1 MNKPDEAQTQP
12 HLSDIKTIRER
23 ARQHISAGAVTP
35 SYDANRDVV
44 LKLLNEALATELVC
58 VLRYRRHYYM
68 ADGVLAEAV
77 KKEFLEHSI
86 EEQGHADSIAERIVQ
101 LGGAPNFDPKGLSER
116 SHAEYK
122 EGVTLEDMIVED
134 LVAERIAIESYR
146 EMVDYIGQHDST
158 SRRVLEQILSVEEQ
172 HAEELAS
179 MLKGV
184 HALTRATTNGGAPA
198 AERTPQP
205 S

>member
-1 MNKPDEAQTQP
+1 MNKPDDQNSQP

-35 SYDANRDVV
+35 GYDANREVV

-68 ADGVLAEAV
+68 AEGVLAEGV
-77 KKEFLEHSI
+77 KKEFLEHSQ
-86 EEQGHADSIAERIVQ
+86 EEQEHADSIAERIVQ
-101 LGGAPNFDPKGLSER
+101 LGGEPNFDPSGLTTR

-122 EGVTLEDMIVED
+122 EGKTLEDMIVED

-146 EMVDYIGQHDST
+146 EMVDYIGNHDST
-158 SRRVLEQILSVEEQ
+158 TRRVLERILSVEEE

-184 HALTRATTNGGAPA
+184 HALSRGNGSA
-198 AERTPQP
+198 AERSPQP

>member
-1 MNKPDEAQTQP
+1 MSKPSQQAISRP
-12 HLSDIKTIRER
+12 HLSDIEAIRAR

-35 SYDANRDVV
+35 SYDANREIV

-68 ADGVLAEAV
+68 AEGVLAEAV

-86 EEQGHADSIAERIVQ
+86 EEQGHADLLAERIVQ
-101 LGGAPNFDPKGLSER
+101 LGGAPNFDPTGLASR
-116 SHAEYK
+116 SHAEYQ
-122 EGVTLEDMIVED
+122 EGVTLEDMITED
-134 LVAERIAIESYR
+134 LIAERVAIESYR
-146 EMVDYIGQHDST
+146 EMVEYIGAHDSST
-158 SRRVLEQILSVEEQ
+158 RRILEKILGVEEQ

-184 HALTRATTNGGAPA
+184 HALSKAHAPSA
-198 AERTPQP
+198 
-205 S
+205 

>member
-1 MNKPDEAQTQP
+1 MSKPSDKAMPRP
-12 HLSDIKTIRER
+12 HLSDIEAIRAR

-35 SYDANRDVV
+35 SYDANREVV

-68 ADGVLAEAV
+68 AEGVLAEAV

-86 EEQGHADSIAERIVQ
+86 EEQGHADLLAERIVQ
-101 LGGAPNFDPKGLSER
+101 LGGAPNFDPTGLAGR
-116 SHAEYK
+116 SHAEYQ
-122 EGVTLEDMIVED
+122 EGATLEDMITED
-134 LVAERIAIESYR
+134 LIAERVAIESYR
-146 EMVDYIGQHDST
+146 EMVEYIGAHDSST
-158 SRRVLEQILSVEEQ
+158 RRILERILGVEEQ

-184 HALTRATTNGGAPA
+184 HALTKAHAPSA
-198 AERTPQP
+198 
-205 S
+205 

>member
-1 MNKPDEAQTQP
+1 MNKPDDQQSQP
-12 HLSDIKTIRER
+12 HLSDIKTLRER

-35 SYDANRDVV
+35 GYDANREVV

-68 ADGVLAEAV
+68 AEGVLAEAV
-77 KKEFLEHSI
+77 KKEFLEHSH
-86 EEQGHADSIAERIVQ
+86 EEQEHADAIAERIVQ
-101 LGGAPNFDPKGLSER
+101 LGGEPNFDPAGLTAR

-122 EGVTLEDMIVED
+122 EGKTLEDMIVED

-146 EMVDYIGQHDST
+146 EMIDYIGQHDST
-158 SRRVLEQILSVEEQ
+158 SRRVLEKILSVEEE

-184 HALTRATTNGGAPA
+184 HALSRGGNGGGAN
-198 AERTPQP
+198 AERSPQP

>member
-1 MNKPDEAQTQP
+1 MNKSAEKDTQP

-35 SYDANRDVV
+35 GYDANREVV
-44 LKLLNEALATELVC
+44 LKLLNEALATEIVC

-68 ADGVLAEAV
+68 AEGVLAEGV
-77 KKEFLEHSI
+77 KKEFLEHSN
-86 EEQGHADSIAERIVQ
+86 EEQEHADWIAERIVQ
-101 LGGAPNFDPKGLSER
+101 LGGEPNFDPAGLTTR

-122 EGVTLEDMIVED
+122 EGKTLEDMIVED

-146 EMVDYIGQHDST
+146 EMVDYIGNHDST
-158 SRRVLEQILSVEEQ
+158 SRRVLEKILSVEEQ

-184 HALTRATTNGGAPA
+184 HALTRSSNNGGMTS
-198 AERTPQP
+198 ERSPQP

>member
-1 MNKPDEAQTQP
+1 MSKSAEQAIPRP
-12 HLSDIKTIRER
+12 HLSDIEAIRAR

-35 SYDANRDVV
+35 SYDANREVV

-68 ADGVLAEAV
+68 AEGVLAEAV

-86 EEQGHADSIAERIVQ
+86 EEQGHADLLAERIVQ
-101 LGGAPNFDPKGLSER
+101 LGGAPNFDPTGLASR
-116 SHAEYK
+116 SHAEYQ
-122 EGVTLEDMIVED
+122 EGSTLEDMITED
-134 LVAERIAIESYR
+134 LIAERVAIESYR
-146 EMVDYIGQHDST
+146 EMVEYIGAHDSST
-158 SRRVLEQILSVEEQ
+158 RRILERILGVEEQ

-184 HALTRATTNGGAPA
+184 HALTKAHAPGK
-198 AERTPQP
+198 
-205 S
+205 

>member
-1 MNKPDEAQTQP
+1 MSKPSEHAPPRP
-12 HLSDIKTIRER
+12 HLSDIEAIRAR

-35 SYDANRDVV
+35 SYDANREVV

-68 ADGVLAEAV
+68 AEGVLAEAV

-86 EEQGHADSIAERIVQ
+86 EEQGHADLLAERIVQ
-101 LGGAPNFDPKGLSER
+101 LGGAPNFDPTGLASR

-122 EGVTLEDMIVED
+122 EGATLEDMITED
-134 LVAERIAIESYR
+134 LVAERVAIESYR
-146 EMVDYIGQHDST
+146 EMVEYIGGHDSST
-158 SRRVLEQILSVEEQ
+158 RRILERILGVEEQ

-184 HALTRATTNGGAPA
+184 HALSKAPA
-198 AERTPQP
+198 HTA
-205 S
+205 

>member
-1 MNKPDEAQTQP
+1 MNKPDDQQTRP

-35 SYDANRDVV
+35 GYDANREVV

-77 KKEFLEHSI
+77 TKDFLEHSN
-86 EEQGHADSIAERIVQ
+86 EEQEHADSIAERIIQ
-101 LGGAPNFDPKGLSER
+101 LGGAPNFDPAGLTAR

-122 EGVTLEDMIVED
+122 EGATLEDMIVED

-158 SRRVLEQILSVEEQ
+158 SRRVLEKILSVEEQ

-184 HALTRATTNGGAPA
+184 HALTRNSSAGGAGP
-198 AERTPQP
+198 ERSPQP
-205 S
+205 T

>member
-1 MNKPDEAQTQP
+1 MTKPAEQTNDRP
-12 HLSDIKTIRER
+12 HLSDIEAIRAR

-35 SYDANRDVV
+35 SYDANREVV

-68 ADGVLAEAV
+68 AEGVLAEAV

-86 EEQGHADSIAERIVQ
+86 EEQGHADLLAERIVQ
-101 LGGAPNFDPKGLSER
+101 LGGAPNFDPAGLASR
-116 SHAEYK
+116 SHAEYQ
-122 EGVTLEDMIVED
+122 EGATLEDMITED
-134 LVAERIAIESYR
+134 LIAERVAIESYR
-146 EMVDYIGQHDST
+146 EMVEYIGSRDSST
-158 SRRVLEQILSVEEQ
+158 RRILERILGVEEQ

-184 HALTRATTNGGAPA
+184 HALTKTPA
-198 AERTPQP
+198 ARG
-205 S
+205 

>member
-1 MNKPDEAQTQP
+1 MSKPSDKAMPRP
-12 HLSDIKTIRER
+12 HLSDIEAIRAR

-35 SYDANRDVV
+35 SYDANREVV

-68 ADGVLAEAV
+68 AEGVLAEAV

-86 EEQGHADSIAERIVQ
+86 EEQGHADLLAERIVQ
-101 LGGAPNFDPKGLSER
+101 LGGAPNFDPTGLAAR
-116 SHAEYK
+116 SHAEYQ
-122 EGVTLEDMIVED
+122 EGATLEDMITED
-134 LVAERIAIESYR
+134 LIAERVAIESYR
-146 EMVDYIGQHDST
+146 EMVEYIGAHDSST
-158 SRRVLEQILSVEEQ
+158 RRILERILGVEEQ

-184 HALTRATTNGGAPA
+184 HALTKAHAPSA
-198 AERTPQP
+198 
-205 S
+205 

>member
-1 MNKPDEAQTQP
+1 MSKPSEQATPRP
-12 HLSDIKTIRER
+12 HLSDIEAIRAR

-35 SYDANRDVV
+35 SYDANREVV

-68 ADGVLAEAV
+68 AEGVLAEAV

-86 EEQGHADSIAERIVQ
+86 EEQGHADLLAERIVQ
-101 LGGAPNFDPKGLSER
+101 LGGEPNFDPTGLATR
-116 SHAEYK
+116 SHAEYQ
-122 EGVTLEDMIVED
+122 EGATLEDMITED
-134 LVAERIAIESYR
+134 LIAERVAIESYR
-146 EMVDYIGQHDST
+146 EMVEYIGPHDSST
-158 SRRVLEQILSVEEQ
+158 RRILERILGVEEQ

-184 HALTRATTNGGAPA
+184 HALTKAPA
-198 AERTPQP
+198 QTA
-205 S
+205 